1 MIIPPNAD
9 LSEEPVVKGAHLVI
23 REWPASGVDHEVAP
37 LHVHDADD
45 EAWHVV
51 SGALRFR
58 LSDRVVVA
66 EAGSTVLIPAGTAH
80 TFGNAGPEP
89 SRYIMILPA
98 RLDELINHLHEVDGA
113 ERAAVYARYES
124 RLLEQPAV

>member
-9 LSEEPVVKGAHLVI
+9 LSEEPAVKGARLVI
-23 REWPASGVDHEVAP
+23 REWSASGVDHEVAP

-45 EAWHVV
+45 EAWHVI

-58 LSDRVVVA
+58 LSDQVVIA

-89 SRYIMILPA
+89 SRYIMILPT
-98 RLDELINHLHEVDGA
+98 RLDDLINRLHEADGA
-113 ERAAVYARYES
+113 DHLAVYARHES
-124 RLLEQPAV
+124 RLLEPAV

>member
-1 MIIPPNAD
+1 MMILPDSD
-9 LSEEPVVKGAHLVI
+9 LAEGPVLKGAHLVI
-23 REWPASGVDHEVAP
+23 REWPASGIDHEVAP

-45 EAWHVV
+45 EAWHVI

-58 LSDRVVVA
+58 LADRVVIA

-89 SRYIMILPA
+89 SRYILILPT
-98 RLDELINHLHEVDGA
+98 RLDDLISRLHVVDSP
-113 ERAAVYARYES
+113 ERAAVYADHES
-124 RLLEQPAV
+124 RLLEDPVA